1 MKIGIYNPYFDSLG
15 GGERY
20 CLTLAS
26 HWAGLHHGVAVFWDD
41 KNILKNAENR
51 FKIDLSRVKVV
62 QNIFRGRNIL
72 KKALLSKNYDL
83 IFFLSDGSIPLTFA
97 KKNILHFQSPFPSAG
112 GRNLWNTVKLQRFGA
127 VVCNSGFTKR
137 HIDRE
142 FNVDASVIYP
152 PVAVNQFAASG
163 KQNIILSVGRFHP
176 YKKQKE
182 LAGLFQQL
190 RKELIGW
197 KLYLAGGLLEQ
208 DRQYFEEVKRCAAG
222 SDIVLWPNAS
232 FERLRDLYGKATIYW
247 HGAGYE
253 QSEEKTPEALEH
265 FGITTIE
272 AMASGCIPIVY
283 DAGGQR
289 EIVKDGENGLLW
301 RTPKELI
308 EKTKKV
314 IDDKKLQESFRREAT
329 NRAKD
334 FDEKRFCEAFDRLLE
349 SMRASG

>member
-20 CLTLAS
+20 CLALAS
-26 HWAGLHHGVAVFWDD
+26 HWSRAHEVVIFWNNGD
-41 KNILKNAENR
+41 ILKEAKDR
-51 FKIDLSRVKVV
+51 FNIDLSRVKVV
-62 QNIFRGRNIL
+62 RNFFREKNIL
-72 KKALLSKNYDL
+72 KKAVLSRNYDL

-112 GRNLWNTVKLQRFGA
+112 GTSLWNTVKLQQFGA

-152 PVAVNQFAASG
+152 PVAVSQFAVRG
-163 KQNIILSVGRFHP
+163 KQNIILSVGRFQP

-182 LAGLFQQL
+182 LARLFQQL
-190 RKELIGW
+190 RKDLVGW

-208 DRQYFEEVKRCAAG
+208 DQQYFEEVKRCAVG
-222 SDIVLWPNAS
+222 SDIVLWQNTS
-232 FERLRDLYGKATIYW
+232 FERLRGLYSKATIYW

-253 QSEEKTPEALEH
+253 QDEEKTPEAMEH
-265 FGITTIE
+265 FGITTVE

-289 EIVKDGENGLLW
+289 EIVKDGENGFLW
-301 RTPKELI
+301 KTPGELI
-308 EKTKKV
+308 ETTKKV
-314 IDDKKLQESFRREAT
+314 IADEKLRNILQKNAML
-329 NRAKD
+329 RAKD
-334 FDEKRFCEAFDRLLE
+334 FNEKKFYGAFDALL
-349 SMRASG
+349 ANIA